1 MEISSKTTMHGLY
14 CRAGRH
20 DQAGFTMLELIMVT
34 VVIGVLAAF
43 ALPNIIDWLPN
54 YRLKA
59 AARDLVSN
67 MQKARMQAVK
77 ENSNIVVR
85 FNDGIKPG
93 FYYFDTNN
101 DAAFTTG
108 ENRIDFSSYGS
119 DVDYGTGN
127 AASNWNGD
135 NCAQAVSIT
144 YNSRG
149 TSNAG
154 TIYIQNQDND
164 ICYAITTRSTG
175 SIKMRKYNGDLPFN
189 KNNWN

>member
-1 MEISSKTTMHGLY
+1 MEISRKTTMHDLY
-14 CRAGRH
+14 CKTGRH
-20 DQAGFTMLELIMVT
+20 GKAGFTLVELIMVI
-34 VVIGVLAAF
+34 VVIGILAAF

-59 AARDLVSN
+59 AAGDLVSN
-67 MQKARMQAVK
+67 IQRARMEAVSGNK
-77 ENSNIVVR
+77 DVVVT
-85 FNDGIKPG
+85 FDGSVTPG
-93 FYYFDTNN
+93 FYFFDTNK
-101 DAAFTTG
+101 G

-119 DVDYGTGN
+119 GVDYGTGN

-135 NCAQAVSIT
+135 NCTQAASIT

-149 TSNAG
+149 SSNAG

-164 ICYAITTRSTG
+164 ICYAITARSAG